1 MVVAYDVELI
11 LMRELAS
18 CLATPVFIVDPLGTL
33 IFYNEK
39 AEELLGRRFDE
50 TGEMPAHEWATI
62 FTPTDEN
69 GQLIAEGDLPLTVAL
84 REERP
89 AYSTMIIDALDGV
102 QRSLQVTAIPITAR
116 SGVLLGAAALFWQQ
130 S

>member
-18 CLATPVFIVDPLGTL
+18 CLATPVFLVDTVGTL

-62 FTPTDEN
+62 FAPTDDN
-69 GQLIAEGDLPLTVAL
+69 GDLIDEANLPLTVAL
-84 REERP
+84 REQRP
-89 AYSTMIIDALDGV
+89 AYSTMHIDALDGV
-102 QRSLQVTAIPITAR
+102 RRSLQVTALPINSRT
-116 SGVLLGAAALFWQQ
+116 GQMLGAAALFWQPT
-130 S
+130 

>member
-18 CLATPVFIVDPLGTL
+18 CLATPVFLVDTDGTL

-62 FTPTDEN
+62 FTPTKDDGRPFDEH
-69 GQLIAEGDLPLTVAL
+69 ELPLSVAL

-89 AYSTMIIDALDGV
+89 TYSTMHILAHDGV
-102 QRSLQVTAIPITAR
+102 NRTLQVTALPITAR
-116 SGVLLGAAALFWQQ
+116 SGRMLGAAALFWQQ
-130 S
+130 T